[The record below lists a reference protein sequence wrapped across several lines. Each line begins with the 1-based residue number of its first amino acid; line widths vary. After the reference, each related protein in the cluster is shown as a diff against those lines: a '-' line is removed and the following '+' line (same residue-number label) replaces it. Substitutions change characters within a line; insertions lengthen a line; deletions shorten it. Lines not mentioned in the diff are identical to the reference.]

1 MTHAA
6 VPDNAP
12 KDPALSNKLYDFLR
26 FIAQI
31 LLPAAGTAYA
41 AIAALWGW
49 GAVTQVVGTIV
60 AIDTLLGVVVS
71 YLKAKYDG
79 SDAAFDGVIQ
89 AVHEDGVKTYN
100 MVLNS
105 DPATLD
111 QQDKVTF
118 KVNPTVPPANNG
130 F

>member
-1 MTHAA
+1 MTHAMPA
-6 VPDNAP
+6 DSAP
-12 KDPALSNKLYDFLR
+12 KDPALSNKTYDILR
-26 FIAQI
+26 FVAQI
-31 LLPAAGTAYA
+31 LLPAAATAYA
-41 AIAALWGW
+41 AIAALWGV
-49 GAVTQVVGTIV
+49 GDVTKVVGTIV
-60 AIDTLLGVVVS
+60 AVDTLLGVIVS
-71 YLKAKYDG
+71 YMKAKYDG